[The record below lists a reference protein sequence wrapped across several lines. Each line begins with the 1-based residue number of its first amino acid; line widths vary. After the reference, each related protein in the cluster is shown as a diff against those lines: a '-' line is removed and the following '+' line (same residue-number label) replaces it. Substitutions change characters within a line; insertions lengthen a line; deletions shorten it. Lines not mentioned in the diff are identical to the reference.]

1 MENRKEISKTF
12 GKNLDFYL
20 KKNKMRQRDLAIAM
34 GCTYATVS
42 NWVNGQRLPSMNAV
56 KNIAKV
62 MGVTTSQLLE
72 GVAVPPDEGDKYL
85 IPVLGKVQAGIPV
98 EAVEDIID
106 YEEIPEQ
113 MARQGEYFG
122 LQIRGDSMT
131 PRFCENDIV
140 IVKKQPDLESGDIGI
155 ILVDNNDATIKKVM
169 KFEGGINL
177 VPLNPVYDIKTYS
190 KQQIEE
196 LPIQIL
202 GKVVEL
208 RAKF

>member
-85 IPVLGKVQAGIPV
+85 IPVLGRVQAGIPV